1 MRAAAVLAC
10 AAVAPAAADD
20 GSDLRIRGM
29 TFVGNQGAS
38 AQLVLDSERA
48 IFHPGSDRAEL
59 EKVRAVYRD
68 EEKGESFA
76 MTCDR
81 AELDVETND
90 FVAAGNVRGVTADG
104 QHYAAPVVRYRHA
117 EGLLHSDERVTMR
130 DDTGSFEAD
139 GFRYLVREERFKLL
153 GNVRVVQKP

>member
-1 MRAAAVLAC
+1 
-10 AAVAPAAADD
+10 
-20 GSDLRIRGM
+20 M

-48 IFHPGSDRAEL
+48 VFHPDTDVAEL
-59 EKVRAVYRD
+59 EAVRAVYRD
-68 EEKGESFA
+68 EEKGESFE
-76 MTCDR
+76 MTCER

-104 QHYAAPVVRYRHA
+104 QHYSAPVVRYQHA
-117 EGLLHSDERVTMR
+117 EGLLHSDRRVRMQ

-153 GNVRVVQKP
+153 GNVRVVQRP